1 MSEATKSYLTR
12 YLEELIESVSKNER
26 RKNNQLKGKTKKIID
41 LINYL
46 KVITKRENI

>member
-12 YLEELIESVSKNER
+12 YLEELIESVSQNER
-26 RKNNQLKGKTKKIID
+26 RKNNRLKGKTKKIVD

-46 KVITKRENI
+46 KVISQKEKN